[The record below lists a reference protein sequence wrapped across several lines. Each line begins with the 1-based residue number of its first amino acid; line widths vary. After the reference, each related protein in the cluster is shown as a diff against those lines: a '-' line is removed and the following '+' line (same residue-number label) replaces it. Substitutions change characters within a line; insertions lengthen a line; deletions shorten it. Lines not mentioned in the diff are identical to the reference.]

1 VNEIQGAWD
10 TAVQLHSRL
19 VPTVRVPDPPAAP
32 NELGAPVTD
41 VSHLVPDG
49 LVTLF
54 MVVLAELP
62 HAAEESA
69 TAIGAAHNRDR
80 IGRATR
86 GAMQESRQP
95 APYMIAF
102 PAAIFR

>member
-1 VNEIQGAWD
+1 VNEIHGACD
-10 TAVQLHSRL
+10 TAVQPHSRL
-19 VPTVRVPDPPAAP
+19 VPIVRVPDPPDGP

-62 HAAEESA
+62 HAEEA
-69 TAIGAAHNRDR
+69 TTAIAASHD
-80 IGRATR
+80 
-86 GAMQESRQP
+86 
-95 APYMIAF
+95 
-102 PAAIFR
+102 